1 MRYQHWEEVVTL
13 TNYAVEL
20 KNVYKRFPL
29 PTGGELEACKDI
41 NITLEKGQSLGI
53 VGESGSGKTT
63 LVRMIMKMLPITEG
77 EIYVDGVE
85 IQHMNS
91 EQTKEYRKKIQM
103 VFQDPSAAFNPR
115 MKVKDIILEP
125 LYNFGLLEKGKEE
138 QIAGDYLEMVDLP
151 REFMHR
157 YPHEMS
163 GGQRQRVAIA
173 RAIIN
178 QPRVV
183 LLDEPLSALDLKLRT
198 EMQYELRELQQRLGI
213 TFVFVTHDQEEALA
227 MSDWIFVMNDG
238 EIVQSGTPVDIYD
251 EPINHFVATFIGE
264 SNILP
269 GVMIE
274 DYLVEFNGKRF
285 ESVDGGMRPNEPVE
299 VVIRPEDL
307 QITLPEEGKLQV
319 RVETQLFRGVH
330 YEIIA
335 YDNLGNEWMIHS
347 TRKAIEGEI
356 IGLDFTPEDIHI
368 MRLNET
374 EEEFDARIEEYVEVE
389 EHEDGLINAIEEERY
404 EENS

>member
-1 MRYQHWEEVVTL
+1 M

-20 KNVYKRFPL
+20 KNVCKRFPL

-163 GGQRQRVAIA
+163 GGNA
-173 RAIIN
+173 N
-178 QPRVV
+178 V
-183 LLDEPLSALDLKLRT
+183 LPL
-198 EMQYELRELQQRLGI
+198 
-213 TFVFVTHDQEEALA
+213 
-227 MSDWIFVMNDG
+227 
-238 EIVQSGTPVDIYD
+238 
-251 EPINHFVATFIGE
+251 
-264 SNILP
+264 
-269 GVMIE
+269 
-274 DYLVEFNGKRF
+274 LVL
-285 ESVDGGMRPNEPVE
+285 S
-299 VVIRPEDL
+299 
-307 QITLPEEGKLQV
+307 
-319 RVETQLFRGVH
+319 
-330 YEIIA
+330 Y
-335 YDNLGNEWMIHS
+335 
-347 TRKAIEGEI
+347 
-356 IGLDFTPEDIHI
+356 
-368 MRLNET
+368 
-374 EEEFDARIEEYVEVE
+374 
-389 EHEDGLINAIEEERY
+389 
-404 EENS
+404 

>member
-1 MRYQHWEEVVTL
+1 MLRRYLMIIWWSTPTRRYCYGLALDPVLLIGDEPTSALDVTTQSQVVMQMLELSKQHNSAIVMVTHNLGVAAYMSDYIVVMKKGRVVDAGTPQDILENPSNEYTKQLKNAVPTL
-13 TNYAVEL
+13 GGGRYIDNYAVEL

-173 RAIIN
+173 RAI
-178 QPRVV
+178 V
-183 LLDEPLSALDLKLRT
+183 LEPEILVLDEATSALDVSVQDSIAYLLARLQKKKNLTYLFIAHDIAFIRT
-198 EMQYELRELQQRLGI
+198 MCHKVVVMYKGAIVEELDAFHLADAKHPYTKVLLSSIFEIGQDHKPLTL
-213 TFVFVTHDQEEALA
+213 EEAA
-227 MSDWIFVMNDG
+227 
-238 EIVQSGTPVDIYD
+238 
-251 EPINHFVATFIGE
+251 
-264 SNILP
+264 
-269 GVMIE
+269 
-274 DYLVEFNGKRF
+274 
-285 ESVDGGMRPNEPVE
+285 
-299 VVIRPEDL
+299 
-307 QITLPEEGKLQV
+307 
-319 RVETQLFRGVH
+319 
-330 YEIIA
+330 
-335 YDNLGNEWMIHS
+335 
-347 TRKAIEGEI
+347 
-356 IGLDFTPEDIHI
+356 LD
-368 MRLNET
+368 
-374 EEEFDARIEEYVEVE
+374 A
-389 EHEDGLINAIEEERY
+389 
-404 EENS
+404 

>member
-1 MRYQHWEEVVTL
+1 M

-173 RAIIN
+173 RALANDPAIIMADEPTGN
-178 QPRVV
+178 LDSKSTIDVMNIVRGLYDEGRTIILVTHEPDIATYASRNVV
-183 LLDEPLSALDLKLRT
+183 LRDGYIVEDKQNLNMTPVQE
-198 EMQYELRELQQRLGI
+198 
-213 TFVFVTHDQEEALA
+213 VTH
-227 MSDWIFVMNDG
+227 V
-238 EIVQSGTPVDIYD
+238 
-251 EPINHFVATFIGE
+251 
-264 SNILP
+264 
-269 GVMIE
+269 
-274 DYLVEFNGKRF
+274 
-285 ESVDGGMRPNEPVE
+285 
-299 VVIRPEDL
+299 
-307 QITLPEEGKLQV
+307 
-319 RVETQLFRGVH
+319 
-330 YEIIA
+330 
-335 YDNLGNEWMIHS
+335 
-347 TRKAIEGEI
+347 
-356 IGLDFTPEDIHI
+356 
-368 MRLNET
+368 
-374 EEEFDARIEEYVEVE
+374 
-389 EHEDGLINAIEEERY
+389 
-404 EENS
+404 